1 VKSVVTLRKLESGF
15 VMIDLAFRIEAK
27 FPPVLVGA
35 RFRDWD
41 WDCERFRVPWRWFVA
56 SVLVQ
61 RTLGYIRRAVRS

>member
-1 VKSVVTLRKLESGF
+1 VKSVVTLRELESGF
-15 VMIDLAFRIEAK
+15 VMIDLAFRIEAQ
-27 FPPVLVGA
+27 FPPVLVRA

-41 WDCERFRVPWRWFVA
+41 WDCERFRVRWRWFVA